1 MRNTSAVIK
10 VEIYLGPMT
19 PDISLR
25 SPHPNVQTNT
35 PHPLYPPTSTPPL
48 PMEDK
53 AKYNK
58 RMKETDVQTFDLTA
72 VPPVEQNSS
81 PSGRES

>member
-1 MRNTSAVIK
+1 MCRLTHHT
-10 VEIYLGPMT
+10 YL
-19 PDISLR
+19 I
-25 SPHPNVQTNT
+25 
-35 PHPLYPPTSTPPL
+35 PTSTPTL

-58 RMKETDVQTFDLTA
+58 RMKETDIQMSDLTA